1 MKALHS
7 TVSLGHRNFFQ
18 KCSSVI
24 ECVLKR
30 SKGTILSLVQ
40 LTWWT
45 NGLVCPVKVAEML
58 SCLLRFE
65 WVLRWWH
72 NLHSIMKGK
81 GLFWL
86 SYLFFIMSSQN
97 SAGESIRVSVPSEV
111 PECHEVWE
119 SQLVL
124 PALPC
129 SNTWGLA
136 ASQQSSPGWHIS
148 RPAAGGA
155 AESGGGDGRAE
166 GALAPAWRPAE
177 RAPLRAGVR
186 AGALPPRPRTR
197 VLRAGQGQ
205 SGGARRGE
213 RAALDGGV
221 ARHGTARHDS
231 AQLLTVGIAALFS
244 SSMSS
249 ADCPGCTSPPAG
261 AASGAGA
268 LSAAAP
274 QPPRAPRLVPC
285 ASHTAHAPC
294 PSKGQH
300 CV

>member
-86 SYLFFIMSSQN
+86 SYLFFIMRSQN

-136 ASQQSSPGWHIS
+136 ASQQSSPGWHICL
-148 RPAAGGA
+148 PGH
-155 AESGGGDGRAE
+155 
-166 GALAPAWRPAE
+166 ALLLDMLSFYSCAKKNFE
-177 RAPLRAGVR
+177 DLLRI
-186 AGALPPRPRTR
+186 
-197 VLRAGQGQ
+197 
-205 SGGARRGE
+205 
-213 RAALDGGV
+213 
-221 ARHGTARHDS
+221 
-231 AQLLTVGIAALFS
+231 LTNI
-244 SSMSS
+244 
-249 ADCPGCTSPPAG
+249 
-261 AASGAGA
+261 
-268 LSAAAP
+268 
-274 QPPRAPRLVPC
+274 
-285 ASHTAHAPC
+285 
-294 PSKGQH
+294 
-300 CV
+300 